1 MFGKGKDVAPESDR
15 VPEPVQQF
23 QRLAVAQAATPAK
36 AAAPESAESI
46 SSISA
51 GMTIVGK
58 IAGEGAL
65 KVFGRIEG
73 ELHAPTVLI
82 ADGAHVEGDIVA
94 NELTIGGH
102 VKGTI
107 HANRVKLN
115 STATVEGDIFHRLL
129 AIDENA
135 RFEGSSRREDRV
147 SDASSRVQASRGQ
160 SESQPAAIDGSR
172 KLNGAPEA
180 RAAE

>member
-1 MFGKGKDVAPESDR
+1 MFGKGKDNTPDSDR

-23 QRLAVAQAATPAK
+23 QRLAVAQAG
-36 AAAPESAESI
+36 APESVEAVSC
-46 SSISA
+46 ISA
-51 GMTIVGK
+51 GMTVVGK
-58 IAGEGAL
+58 ITGEGTL

-73 ELHAPTVLI
+73 ELHAPTVVV

-94 NELTIGGH
+94 NDVTIGGR

-107 HANRVKLN
+107 HANRVKLD
-115 STATVEGDIFHRLL
+115 STAAVEGDIFHRLL

-147 SDASSRVQASRGQ
+147 DDAAPRVLANRGQ
-160 SESQPAAIDGSR
+160 SEPPPVTIESNR
-172 KLNGAPEA
+172 KLNGAPEL